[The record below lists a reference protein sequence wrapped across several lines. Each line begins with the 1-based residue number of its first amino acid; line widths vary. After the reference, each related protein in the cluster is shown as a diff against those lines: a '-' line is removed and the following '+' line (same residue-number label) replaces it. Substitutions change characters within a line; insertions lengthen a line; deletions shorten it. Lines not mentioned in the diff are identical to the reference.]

1 MKPWLLRLHRRLAL
15 IFALPL
21 LVVIGT
27 GLILSFEP
35 WLVTRAIQP
44 GTLTVEKVQALL
56 AKYDPNGEARGIV
69 HRSYD
74 HTLTIGAGRGGGR
87 IVDTDSGV
95 ARKGPSPVTELLSTT
110 RQLHERFMLDAE
122 WLTVT
127 STTVMLALIVLGILM
142 GWPRFTNSLSGWHKT
157 IAWALIPLVIL
168 SPLTGL
174 MMANGIT
181 FTTPPASTK
190 ELPLALND
198 AVKIVA
204 RDHDLSGLIWIRQRG
219 GRTLAR
225 IAEGGEYRVYAV
237 GAQGVAPQPRNWPRL
252 WHEGNFAGGWS
263 SAMNAVLSLALLSL
277 LVTGVWMWS
286 RRQLT
291 LRARRLPAGAPQ
303 VIS

>member
-1 MKPWLLRLHRRLAL
+1 MKPWLLKIHRWLAL
-15 IFALPL
+15 IFAIPL

-35 WLVTRAIQP
+35 WLVTRTIAP
-44 GTLTVEKVQALL
+44 GTLTAEKVEALL
-56 AKYDPNGEARGIV
+56 AQHDPKHEARAIA

-74 HTLTIGAGRGGGR
+74 ATLTVGAGRGGKT
-87 IVDTDSGV
+87 IDTAGGQV
-95 ARKGPSPVTELLSTT
+95 RAPSPLATLLGTT
-110 RQLHERFMLDAE
+110 RQLHERFMIDAD
-122 WLTVT
+122 WLTIT
-127 STTVMLALIVLGILM
+127 STIVMLTLIVLGILM
-142 GWPRFTNSLSGWHKT
+142 GWPRLSNSLSGWHKT
-157 IAWALIPLVIL
+157 IAWCLLPFVIL

-181 FTTPPASTK
+181 FATPATSTK
-190 ELPLALND
+190 EAPLALAD
-198 AVKIVA
+198 AVRVVA
-204 RDHDLSGLIWIRQRG
+204 RDHDLSALIWIRQRG

-225 IAEGGEYRVYAV
+225 LSKDGEYRVYAV
-237 GAQGVAPQPRNWPRL
+237 SAQGATRQPRNWPRL

-291 LRARRLPAGAPQ
+291 RHARRLPTGAPQ
-303 VIS
+303 VIT